1 VSLSLPAFAAPD
13 GNPRILDEL
22 AQQGIIQK
30 FKPDDDRRVAK
41 YDEPKLCRLNPT
53 VSPSE
58 VYGRDSSAF
67 DLLIGCTAT
76 ELSARFDIVLGFT
89 PKSRPRTI
97 PNVRYILL
105 RIQSPPVGKIIPN
118 LLL

>member
-1 VSLSLPAFAAPD
+1 MSQSLPAFAAPD
-13 GNPRILDEL
+13 GNPCILDEL
-22 AQQGIIQK
+22 AEQCFIQMC
-30 FKPDDDRRVAK
+30 KPDDDRRVAK
-41 YDEPKLCRLNPT
+41 YDEPKLCRLDPT

-89 PKSRPRTI
+89 PKS
-97 PNVRYILL
+97 
-105 RIQSPPVGKIIPN
+105 
-118 LLL
+118 